1 MQSKAATV
9 AEYIASLPPDR
20 REAVEAV
27 RAVILKNLDKGYGE
41 GMSYGMMGYFVP
53 HSIYPAGY
61 HCDPKQPLPFA
72 GIASQKQG
80 ISVYLMGL
88 YIGGDE
94 GSGEETAESRWFRD
108 AWAKTGKKLD
118 MGKSCVRFKKLEDV
132 ALDVLGEAIRRVP
145 AKLYIER
152 YLQNLETRGTRGTRG
167 KTENR
172 PAAPKKA
179 AAKKT
184 APIASPKPAGKAA
197 KKAAKKSSKESSST
211 PGRKDLA

>member
-152 YLQNLETRGTRGTRG
+152 YLQNLETRGTRG

-179 AAKKT
+179 AAKKA
-184 APIASPKPAGKAA
+184 APRASPKPASKAA
-197 KKAAKKSSKESSST
+197 KKAAKKSSKESSAT

>member
-9 AEYIASLPPDR
+9 TQYLASLPPDK
-20 REAVEAV
+20 REAIAAV
-27 RAVILKNLDKGYGE
+27 RAVILKNLDKDYAE
-41 GMSYGMMGYFVP
+41 GMTYGMIGYFVP
-53 HSIYPAGY
+53 HSVFPAGY

-72 GIASQKQG
+72 GLASQKLHMS
-80 ISVYLMGL
+80 IHLMGL
-88 YIGGDE
+88 YT
-94 GSGEETAESRWFRD
+94 SGEGLENETTEARWFRE
-108 AWAKTGKKLD
+108 AWTKAGKKLD
-118 MGKSCVRFKKLEDV
+118 MGKACIRFNKLEDV

-152 YLQNLETRGTRGTRG
+152 YLQNLETRGTRG

-172 PAAPKKA
+172 PPAPKKA

-184 APIASPKPAGKAA
+184 APRVSPKPAGKAA
-197 KKAAKKSSKESSST
+197 KKAAKKSSKESSAT

>member
-152 YLQNLETRGTRGTRG
+152 YLQNLETRGTRG

-172 PAAPKKA
+172 PPAPKKA

-184 APIASPKPAGKAA
+184 APRVSPKPAGKAA

>member
-152 YLQNLETRGTRGTRG
+152 YLQNLETRGTRG

-172 PAAPKKA
+172 PAVPKKA
-179 AAKKT
+179 AAKKA
-184 APIASPKPAGKAA
+184 APRASPKPASKAA